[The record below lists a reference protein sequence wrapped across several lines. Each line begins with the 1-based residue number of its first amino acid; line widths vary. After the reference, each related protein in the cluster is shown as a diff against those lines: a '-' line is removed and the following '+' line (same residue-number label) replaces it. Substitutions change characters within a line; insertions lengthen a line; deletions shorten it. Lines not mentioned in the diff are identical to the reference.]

1 MRSKRR
7 RSTVGA
13 QLAGGVLTV
22 TVPAWM
28 AQGEADTWA
37 ETMSRRFAR
46 QLTTERIDLDKRAA
60 RLARRHDLPRPQSI
74 RWADDMRTRWGSC
87 TPGTGAVRISSR
99 VAAFPDWVVDYVI
112 VHELAHI
119 AVADHSPRFWALVAR
134 FPPTERARGYLIA
147 KSGDAET
154 D

>member
-7 RSTVGA
+7 RRTVGA

-28 AQGEADTWA
+28 AKAEADEWA
-37 ETMSRRFAR
+37 QTMSKRFSR
-46 QLTTERIDLDKRAA
+46 QLSTERIDLDKRAA
-60 RLARRHDLPRPQSI
+60 SLARSHDLPHPKSI

-134 FPPTERARGYLIA
+134 FPRTERARGYLIA